1 MSTIHPKVSAAAF
14 GGMLVTLFAAI
25 MASHNHALDGSS
37 VAALTTVVAA
47 VAGWLMPS
55 EYATV
60 DDTFATDEE
69 IDS

>member
-25 MASHNHALDGSS
+25 MAANHHAVDGASIS
-37 VAALTTVVAA
+37 ALTAVIAA
-47 VAGWLMPS
+47 VAGWLMPA
-55 EYATV
+55 EYPVV

-69 IDS
+69 INS